1 MKAEGCCCYCSMAVG
16 VLGIGS
22 GSARIARIAAASC
35 RLLGRGREVCDRE
48 SSRCRGKAGSRA
60 FCDDGR

>member
-1 MKAEGCCCYCSMAVG
+1 MKAAGCCCCCSMAVE

-22 GSARIARIAAASC
+22 GSARIARIAAGC
-35 RLLGRGREVCDRE
+35 RLLGRGLEVCDLE

-60 FCDDGR
+60 FDDDGQ